1 MVNGLHS
8 LRCSSGK
15 KITDHDFFLFRD
27 EKASVMNKDTGKQ
40 AGQPSEPWVGRA
52 TFVRQSRSGQKA
64 GKAQATTADQ
74 AGQDGQS
81 GQEEAAAGKSSEEE
95 GHDRDVQAMIS
106 TATSLG
112 KTHDKFPLAVCEF
125 VGP

>member
-1 MVNGLHS
+1 
-8 LRCSSGK
+8 
-15 KITDHDFFLFRD
+15 
-27 EKASVMNKDTGKQ
+27 MNKDTGKR

-52 TFVRQSRSGQKA
+52 AFVRQSKSGERQA

-74 AGQDGQS
+74 AGQASGDGPS
-81 GQEEAAAGKSSEEE
+81 GQEEAAAGQSSEKE

-125 VGP
+125 VWP